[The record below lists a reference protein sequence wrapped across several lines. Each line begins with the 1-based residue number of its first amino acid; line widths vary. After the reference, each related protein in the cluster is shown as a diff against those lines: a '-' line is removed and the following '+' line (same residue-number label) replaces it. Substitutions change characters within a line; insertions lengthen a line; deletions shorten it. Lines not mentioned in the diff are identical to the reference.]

1 MKNTCKDCSKRHVG
15 CHSTCTDYLN
25 AKREH
30 DTDRDNRRKFLID
43 AYTSSSCYRTKRF
56 GQV

>member
-30 DTDRDNRRKFLID
+30 DTDRDNRRKFLYD
-43 AYTSSSCYRTKRF
+43 AATNSSSYRAKKF